1 MSCKSSPFS
10 LQSIVG
16 SNSWQM
22 VNLDMPV
29 NSPRFALFDLVKG
42 KSYCFRVRSVNK
54 YGISEP
60 SLPSKP
66 VTAGAKLG
74 NYFTTMLYI
83 NDTEKKMYYESNMW
97 VPLPCLSF
105 KLHGI

>member
-1 MSCKSSPFS
+1 
-10 LQSIVG
+10 
-16 SNSWQM
+16 M
-22 VNLDMPV
+22 VNLDTPA

-60 SLPSKP
+60 SLPSEP
-66 VTAGAKLG
+66 ITAGATLG
-74 NYFTTMLYI
+74 NYFINMLYT
-83 NDTEKKMYYESNMW
+83 NDMEKEMYYESNVW
-97 VPLPCLSF
+97 VPPSPLSF